1 MSIIGIIAGSGQF
14 PFLVAEG
21 AKALGHT
28 VVAVGFEN
36 NTDTALEEVCQAYLT
51 VNIGQVGKLIDF
63 FKKHQVTKLC
73 MAGAINKPKTVDIK
87 PDFRAAK
94 MLFKLAGNRGDDA
107 ILRLFAEEIASEG
120 IAVVNPEELVPSL
133 LDTPLGLLAG
143 PEPSREVWE
152 DIALGWEK
160 AKIIGKHDIGQC
172 VAVRM
177 GAIVAVEAIEG
188 TDEVIRRAGKLIPH
202 GTTLVKVLKPK
213 QDERLDKPSLGSKTI
228 ELLAESKFT
237 CLAFEAG
244 KVLFFDKDESIRLAN
259 SYGVSII
266 AVPEKAEEFFKSKL
280 ADLP

>member
-1 MSIIGIIAGSGQF
+1 MSTIGIIAGSGQF
-14 PFLVAEG
+14 PFLVAKG
-21 AKALGHT
+21 ARQMGYE

-36 NTDTALEEVCQAYLT
+36 NTDQELANECAAYLH

-63 FKKHQVTKLC
+63 FKSHDVKKLC
-73 MAGAINKPKTVDIK
+73 MAGAIYKPKAVDIK
-87 PDFRAAK
+87 PDFRATK

-107 ILRLFAEEIASEG
+107 VLRLFAQELMGEGMEVLKPEI
-120 IAVVNPEELVPSL
+120 LVPSL
-133 LDTPLGLLAG
+133 LETPTGLIAG

-160 AKIIGKHDIGQC
+160 AKIIGQHDIGQC

-188 TDEVIRRAGKLIPH
+188 TDEVIRRAGKLIPD
-202 GTTLVKVLKPK
+202 GTTLVKVFKPK

-228 ELLAESKFT
+228 ELLAENKFA

-244 KVLFFDKDESIRLAN
+244 KVLFFDKDESLRLAN
-259 SYGVSII
+259 AHGLSVI
-266 AVPEKAEEFFKSKL
+266 AVPQDAQEFFSEKL
-280 ADLP
+280 GK

>member
-1 MSIIGIIAGSGQF
+1 MSTIGIIAGSGQF
-14 PFLVAEG
+14 PFLVAKG
-21 AKALGHT
+21 AKAMGYR

-36 NTDTALEEVCQAYLT
+36 NTDRSLADVCEAYAH

-63 FKKHQVTKLC
+63 FKSNGVIKLC
-73 MAGAINKPKTVDIK
+73 MAGAINKPKAVDIK
-87 PDFRAAK
+87 PDFRATK

-107 ILRLFAEEIASEG
+107 ILRLFAEEIMGEG
-120 IAVVNPEELVPSL
+120 IEVVRPEELVPSL
-133 LDTPLGLLAG
+133 VETPFGLLAG

-188 TDEVIRRAGKLIPH
+188 TDDVIRRAGKLIPS
-202 GTTLVKVLKPK
+202 GTTLVKVFKPK

-228 ELLAESKFT
+228 ELLSENNFS
-237 CLAFEAG
+237 CVAFEAG
-244 KVLFFDKDESIRLAN
+244 KVLFFDKDESLRQAELHGI
-259 SYGVSII
+259 SVI
-266 AVPEKAEEFFKSKL
+266 AVPEKAEEFFAKKL
-280 ADLP
+280 ADEA

>member
-1 MSIIGIIAGSGQF
+1 MSTIGIIAGSGQF
-14 PFLVAEG
+14 PFLVANG
-21 AKALGHT
+21 AKALGYG

-36 NTDTALEEVCQAYLT
+36 DTDTSLADVCEAYLT

-63 FKKHQVTKLC
+63 FKKHKVTKLC
-73 MAGAINKPKTVDIK
+73 MAGAINKPKAVDIK

-94 MLFKLAGNRGDDA
+94 MFFKLSGNRGDDA
-107 ILRLFAEEIASEG
+107 ILRLFAEEIAREG
-120 IAVVNPEELVPSL
+120 ICVVHPEDLVPSL
-133 LDTPLGLLAG
+133 LATPPGLLAG

-152 DIALGWEK
+152 DIVLGWHK
-160 AKIIGKHDIGQC
+160 AKVIGQHDIGQC

-228 ELLAESKFT
+228 ELMGQNKFA

-259 SYGVSII
+259 DYGISIV
-266 AVPEKAEEFFKSKL
+266 AVPEEAEEFFASML
-280 ADLP
+280 TD